1 MPHSSLDAHAPQRQG
16 GWLLPVSVRW
26 ITLLAVLIGLVAA
39 AALSFALEHYFSE
52 ERARQDLSRDLARTT
67 RVLTLTMQG
76 QLWDYARDEAEA
88 TVRALVADD
97 PRVVSVTVFDSAA
110 QRPFVEYA
118 VAGEADVASVLG
130 QSGDIVANGEVI
142 GRVAVRMTSAPYLAL
157 ARATVERSMLATAAM
172 LVIGGVLIMGFL
184 QRRLLRPMAALT
196 GAARI
201 LSEGNLNREI
211 HPLRD
216 DEVGRV
222 AVALE
227 NMRVALL
234 HAFDELHA
242 KNDELTAHAALL
254 EQRVAGRTEAL
265 SRANEE
271 LRGALEALKST
282 QSGLI
287 EAEKLAS
294 LGRLV
299 AGVAHELNTPLG
311 NALTVVTTLEDLLAG
326 LEARIASNTLRRSDL
341 QTHVEEAR
349 EGQDILQRNVMR
361 AADLVSGF
369 KQLAIDQTTD
379 MRRSFGLV
387 EVVNEILITVRPSF
401 NRTPFRIETDL
412 QDVTMDSYPGPLGQ
426 VLTNL
431 LLNALNHAF
440 AGRDA
445 GCVAISTRV
454 LDDGQVCLV
463 CRDDGVGM
471 SPEVLQRIF
480 EPFFTTR
487 FGQGGSGLGLH
498 IARNIVVG
506 LLGGAIEVSS
516 APGQGTVFRVTI
528 PPVAPARPVS

>member
-1 MPHSSLDAHAPQRQG
+1 MTHSSLDVHGPQRQG

-26 ITLLAVLIGLVAA
+26 ITLLAVLIGLAA
-39 AALSFALEHYFSE
+39 TAALTFALEHFFSE
-52 ERARQDLSRDLARTT
+52 ERARQDLARDLARTT
-67 RVLTLTMQG
+67 RVLSLTMQG

-88 TVRALVADD
+88 TVKALVADD
-97 PRVVSVTVFDSAA
+97 PRVVSVTVFDAAA
-110 QRPFVEYA
+110 QRPFIEYVA
-118 VAGEADVASVLG
+118 AGESDPSGVLAR
-130 QSGDIVANGEVI
+130 SGEIEANGEVI
-142 GRVAVRMTSAPYLAL
+142 GRVSVRMTSAPYLAV
-157 ARATVERSMLATAAM
+157 ARASVQRSMLSTAAM
-172 LVIGGVLIMGFL
+172 LVLGGVLIMSFL

-196 GAARI
+196 GAART
-201 LSEGNLNREI
+201 LSEGNLSREI

-227 NMRVALL
+227 HMRVALL
-234 HAFDELHA
+234 RAFDELQA

-254 EQRVAGRTEAL
+254 EQRVAERTEAL
-265 SRANEE
+265 SRANVE
-271 LRGALEALKST
+271 LLGALEALKST

-326 LEARIASNTLRRSDL
+326 LEGRVAGNTLRRSDL
-341 QTHVEEAR
+341 QAHVEAAR
-349 EGQDILQRNVMR
+349 EGQDILLRNVTR
-361 AADLVSGF
+361 AADLVRGF

-379 MRRSFGLV
+379 MRRSFSLV
-387 EVVNEILITVRPSF
+387 EVINEILITVRPSF
-401 NRTPFRIETDL
+401 NHTRFRVETDL
-412 QDVTMDSYPGPLGQ
+412 EDALLDSYPGPLGQ

-431 LLNALNHAF
+431 VLNALAHAF
-440 AGRDA
+440 TGREE
-445 GCVAISTRV
+445 GCVTIRASV
-454 LDDGQVCLV
+454 LDGERVCLV

-471 SPEVLQRIF
+471 APAVLQRIF

-506 LLGGAIEVSS
+506 LLGGSIEVSS
-516 APGQGTVFRVTI
+516 APGLGAEFRVTI
-528 PPVAPARPVS
+528 PLVAPPRLAA

>member
-1 MPHSSLDAHAPQRQG
+1 MINSSLDAHGPQRQG

-26 ITLLAVLIGLVAA
+26 ITLLAVLTGLAAA
-39 AALSFALEHYFSE
+39 AALTFTLEHFFSE
-52 ERARQDLSRDLARTT
+52 ERARQELARDLARTT

-88 TVRALVADD
+88 TVKALVADD
-97 PRVVSVTVFDSAA
+97 PRVVSVTVFDAA
-110 QRPFVEYA
+110 ARRPFVEYA
-118 VAGEADVASVLG
+118 AVDEPDSASVLG
-130 QSGDIVANGEVI
+130 QSGEIEANGEII
-142 GRVAVRMTSAPYLAL
+142 GRVSVRMTSAPYLAE
-157 ARATVERSMLATAAM
+157 ARATVQRSMWTTAAM
-172 LVIGGVLIMGFL
+172 LVLGGVLIMGFL

-196 GAARI
+196 SAART
-201 LSEGNLNREI
+201 LSEGNLGVEI

-227 NMRVALL
+227 HMRVALL
-234 HAFDELHA
+234 RAFDELQA

-254 EQRVAGRTEAL
+254 EQRVAERTEAL
-265 SRANEE
+265 KNTR
-271 LRGALEALKST
+271 
-282 QSGLI
+282 SGLI

-311 NALTVVTTLEDLLAG
+311 NALTVVTTLDDLLTG
-326 LEARIASNTLRRSDL
+326 LEGRVAGNTLRRSDL
-341 QTHVEEAR
+341 QAHVEAAR
-349 EGQDILQRNVMR
+349 EGQDILLRNVTR
-361 AADLVSGF
+361 AADLVRGF

-379 MRRSFGLV
+379 MRRRFSLV
-387 EVVNEILITVRPSF
+387 EVINEILITVRPSF
-401 NRTPFRIETDL
+401 NHSPFRIETDL
-412 QDVTMDSYPGPLGQ
+412 VDASMDSFPGPLGQ

-431 LLNALNHAF
+431 LLNALVHAF
-440 AGRDA
+440 VGREE
-445 GCVAISTRV
+445 GCVTISTSV
-454 LDDGQVCLV
+454 LDGERVCLV

-471 SPEVLQRIF
+471 APEVLQRIF

-506 LLGGAIEVSS
+506 LLGGAIEVCSV
-516 APGQGTVFRVTI
+516 PGQGSEFRVTI
-528 PPVAPARPVS
+528 PLVAPLRVAA